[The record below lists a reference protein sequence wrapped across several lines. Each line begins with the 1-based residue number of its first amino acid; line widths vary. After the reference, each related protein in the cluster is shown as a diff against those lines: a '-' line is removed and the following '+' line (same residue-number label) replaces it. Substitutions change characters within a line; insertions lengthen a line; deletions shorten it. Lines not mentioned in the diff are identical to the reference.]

1 MATPVLIPVEEYLR
15 TTYRP
20 DRDYI
25 DGELKERN
33 LGEKPHATIQGLFY
47 AIFHANR
54 KQWGLRAFTEQRVQ
68 TSGSNYRIADVCV
81 LRLGEPDDPIVHA
94 PPLIC
99 IEILSRGDTMSE
111 MQERVDDYVGMGVEN
126 IWILDPLRRRA
137 WSADA
142 SGIHKLAGDAFT
154 VPGTPVRIPLSDL
167 YAELDDLAA
176 GR

>member
-1 MATPVLIPVEEYLR
+1 M
-15 TTYRP
+15 
-20 DRDYI
+20 
-25 DGELKERN
+25 
-33 LGEKPHATIQGLFY
+33 
-47 AIFHANR
+47 
-54 KQWGLRAFTEQRVQ
+54 Q
-68 TSGSNYRIADVCV
+68 TSEDNYRIADVCV
-81 LRLGEPDDPIVHA
+81 LRLGEPPDPIVQS

-99 IEILSRGDTMSE
+99 IEILSRGDTMSD

-137 WSADA
+137 WLADA
-142 SGIHKLAGDAFT
+142 TGIHKLVAEAFA

>member
-33 LGEKPHATIQGLFY
+33 LGETPHSTIQSIFVV
-47 AIFHANR
+47 IFHANR
-54 KQWGLRAFTEQRVQ
+54 RSWGLRAFTEQRVQ
-68 TSGSNYRIADVCV
+68 TSETHYRIPDVCAIRV
-81 LRLGEPDDPIVHA
+81 GTPPGPIVRSA
-94 PPLIC
+94 PVVC
-99 IEILSRGDTMSE
+99 IEILSPGDSRSDLL
-111 MQERVDDYVGMGVEN
+111 ERVDDYVGMGVEN

-142 SGIHKLAGDAFT
+142 NGIHKLVGDAFT